1 MKYRVLK
8 ILSFI
13 LAVFMLIGV
22 CSSCAASKNKDD
34 LFESSDICKDTS
46 TEDNIDTE
54 KSTDKEGKE
63 DKEDKQE
70 SESDKKEPSDA
81 PEEELKAGDILVYSN
96 KSYKVKFISH
106 APLVTFED
114 NFYSSFC
121 NLFKSKVGKAP
132 DCGTDFIVPK
142 KQPYSGPAILV
153 GNTL

>member
-1 MKYRVLK
+1 MKYSVLK
-8 ILSFI
+8 ILSFF

-22 CSSCAASKNKDD
+22 CSSCAASKNNDD
-34 LFESSDICKDTS
+34 LFESSDIYKDTS

-96 KSYKVKFISH
+96 KSYKFLKDRILRHILFVIYRSRF
-106 APLVTFED
+106 L
-114 NFYSSFC
+114 Y
-121 NLFKSKVGKAP
+121 NL
-132 DCGTDFIVPK
+132 
-142 KQPYSGPAILV
+142 QNL
-153 GNTL
+153 